1 MTLSSNVTTTSRST
15 HLLFLLLLA
24 VPAKG
29 FVPLHRVSLST
40 LPSPLRNSGSGTGVI
55 LSGSFIADTTTSTSA
70 TAPRTTAQAPVPRDI
85 PSWAY
90 LPSKPDFSNMDLP
103 LQTEIWIGR
112 LAMVGAIGLVA
123 TEVLTGA
130 SFADQ
135 IVDLLVAPAD
145 VAGVQ

>member
-1 MTLSSNVTTTSRST
+1 MTLSNVTTASRST
-15 HLLFLLLLA
+15 HLLWLLLLLA

-29 FVPLHRVSLST
+29 LMPPHRPSMST
-40 LPSPLRNSGSGTGVI
+40 LPSPLRDSGSRTGVI
-55 LSGSFIADTTTSTSA
+55 LSGSFIADTTTASSA
-70 TAPRTTAQAPVPRDI
+70 TAPRTTAGAPVARDI

-90 LPSKPDFSNMDLP
+90 LPSKPDFGNMDLP

-112 LAMVGAIGLVA
+112 LAMVGAMGLVA

-135 IVDLLVAPAD
+135 ILDLLVAHAD